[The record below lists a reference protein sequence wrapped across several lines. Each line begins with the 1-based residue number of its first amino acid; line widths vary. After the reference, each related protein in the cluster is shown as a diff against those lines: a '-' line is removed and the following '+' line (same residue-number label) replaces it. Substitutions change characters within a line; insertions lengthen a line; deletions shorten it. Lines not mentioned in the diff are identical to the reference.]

1 MIIRALR
8 LVLAVIPTVLL
19 LSAGATALPL
29 GHDRVANQ
37 QNLSAAAAAPLDN
50 AAGAAVL
57 VAQKCRRNEVW
68 QCNKTTREMQAIGWP
83 ATYCSCTSA
92 QDDAATRPRP
102 ACRSEPG
109 CPCVNGKQVCH

>member
-8 LVLAVIPTVLL
+8 FALAVLPMVLL
-19 LSAGATALPL
+19 LSAGAAALPL
-29 GHDRVANQ
+29 GPDRVSNQ
-37 QNLSAAAAAPLDN
+37 QNLPAAAAASLDN
-50 AAGAAVL
+50 AAGAVVL

-92 QDDAATRPRP
+92 QDDAPKRPRSS
-102 ACRSEPG
+102 CKSEPG